1 MTARPIL
8 VLDTCSLR
16 HLDELTLSRRPI
28 VNYMLSAFDIRVPPE
43 VFDEIK
49 RHLRG
54 MEEAKKLRE
63 KKAEWRRSL
72 ILDDDCLKRLL
83 PDLPDT
89 PDWYPHR
96 AFHPSNQAHLFA
108 PGRNAGERQLLLL
121 YLELCA
127 IGYVP
132 ILLSDDLKASRL
144 AMRDLTGWKLKS
156 GPLWITLD
164 LIIYLVLTG
173 LKRYERKK
181 IVNRFLL
188 RDVEMVIRDL
198 VLRIS
203 ATKELQQQLLT
214 HYTQLARTTFQLVDS
229 SEGFDRLERKYANHK
244 YR

>member
-1 MTARPIL
+1 MF
-8 VLDTCSLR
+8 
-16 HLDELTLSRRPI
+16 
-28 VNYMLSAFDIRVPPE
+28 SAFDIRVPPE
-43 VFDEIK
+43 VFEEIK

-54 MEEAKKLRE
+54 MEEEKKLKE
-63 KKAEWRRSL
+63 KKAEWRRAL
-72 ILDDDCLKRLL
+72 TLDDECLKQLL

-96 AFHPSNQAHLFA
+96 PHYPNNQAHLFA
-108 PGRNAGERQLLLL
+108 QGRNAGERQLVLL

-127 IGYVP
+127 TGYVP
-132 ILLSDDLKASRL
+132 ILLSDDLKATRL
-144 AMRDLTGWKLKS
+144 AMRDVTGWKLKN

-173 LKRYERKK
+173 LKRIESRR

-203 ATKELQQQLLT
+203 TKQELQQQLLT
-214 HYTQLARTTFQLVDS
+214 HYIKLASTTFQLVDS
-229 SEGFDRLERKYANHK
+229 NDGFNRLEKKYAKHK